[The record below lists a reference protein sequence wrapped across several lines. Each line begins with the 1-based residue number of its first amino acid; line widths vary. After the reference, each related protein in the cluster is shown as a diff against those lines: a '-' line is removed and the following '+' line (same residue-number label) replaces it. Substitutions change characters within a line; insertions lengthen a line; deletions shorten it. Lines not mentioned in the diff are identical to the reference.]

1 MLKIG
6 EATESGI
13 KKKKLVAPK
22 IGCAIMRV
30 QNAKEIDNMTFGEKL
45 SSLRKEANLTQ
56 KDLAVMLDVSRQAV
70 TKWETGV
77 GMPDIDNIKKIA
89 SIFKTSIDELIDYK
103 VEDIKFECGSVIE
116 AIDNEQSR
124 WKNVDNFVLER
135 FSNADSVVRL
145 IRQIKLSFWQ
155 EVLDIIIGPNI
166 FMMVDYAKTGTV
178 YPYLVSQGGSD
189 YLVIVSKG
197 TLMTKKL
204 NEKFEGNKMVI
215 DGYKYTKVKWST
227 GKK

>member
-77 GMPDIDNIKKIA
+77 GMPDIDNIKKIIVA
-89 SIFKTSIDELIDYK
+89 HANCPAYLDFLFIILQILLVKLI
-103 VEDIKFECGSVIE
+103 
-116 AIDNEQSR
+116 
-124 WKNVDNFVLER
+124 
-135 FSNADSVVRL
+135 
-145 IRQIKLSFWQ
+145 
-155 EVLDIIIGPNI
+155 
-166 FMMVDYAKTGTV
+166 
-178 YPYLVSQGGSD
+178 
-189 YLVIVSKG
+189 
-197 TLMTKKL
+197 KK
-204 NEKFEGNKMVI
+204 
-215 DGYKYTKVKWST
+215 DR
-227 GKK
+227 